1 MTDLSIVQKTPP
13 WWAGAG
19 VAAGAVLLLV
29 AGVLTLS
36 AARLGQN
43 VSPSAFGHVVVAA
56 GRGDM
61 TAAIFLYADLPR
73 ITVALLA
80 GAMLALS
87 GVLFQEVLLNQ
98 LAEPTT
104 LGVSAGAQLAL
115 ALATLYSPTLLSVG
129 REWVCLAG
137 STASL
142 CVVLLLGMGRGFS
155 SFTIILAGLIVSLFA
170 GAAEAILE
178 ILNHERLLSVAIWS
192 TGVLTQNGWGPA
204 LFLAERLPFLAIAA
218 WVLIRPMAL
227 LALDEATA
235 RGLGIPVAASRLLVL
250 AVAAALAACV
260 VSAVGVIGF
269 VGLAAPALAR
279 HAGGR
284 RLAVRIWLAPLLG
297 AGLLL
302 AADQCVLAL
311 APWLPSLP
319 TGTLTAVIGAPIL
332 LWMMRTRSAP
342 GGTVPSMDAGG
353 PRAAR
358 PAARVTGLAVAVVVA
373 AFVALHFGRGPAGWT
388 VDTGPMF
395 DALLPWRWSRLM
407 AAGGAGLLLAVAGVV
422 LQRLTGNPLASPE
435 VLGVAPAAGLGMIA
449 ATLLLPALDAGDRFL
464 AAASG
469 ATLALGLLLA
479 FARRAHAQPERVL
492 LLGVAIATAFGA
504 LATALTAS
512 GDPRLTGLL
521 SWMAGS
527 TTDATPREALGVLA
541 MAAAVMAA
549 SPLLA
554 RWLAVL
560 PLGEATARSLGLPLR
575 GSRLVLL
582 VFAAAATAA
591 AMLAIGPFSF
601 VGLMAPHMA
610 RMLGLRSP
618 LPQIAGAALCGA
630 LVMLV
635 ADWLGRTLAFPY
647 EIPAGLVAAGI
658 GCPYLLVVLARKPG
672 EARS

>member
-1 MTDLSIVQKTPP
+1 MTDLPLLQKAPP
-13 WWAGAG
+13 RWAGAA
-19 VAAGAVLLLV
+19 VSAGAVFLLV
-29 AGVLTLS
+29 AVVLALS

-43 VSPSAFGHVVVAA
+43 LSPTAFGHVMAAA
-56 GRGDM
+56 GQGDM

-73 ITVALLA
+73 ITIALMA

-87 GVLFQEVLLNQ
+87 GVLFQEVLLNP

-115 ALATLYSPTLLSVG
+115 ALATLYTPALVSFG
-129 REWVCLAG
+129 KEWVCLAG

-155 SFTIILAGLIVSLFA
+155 SVTVILAGLIVSLFA
-170 GAAEAILE
+170 GAAEAILN
-178 ILNHERLLSVAIWS
+178 ILNHQRLVSVAIWS
-192 TGVLTQNGWGPA
+192 TGVLTQNGWAPT
-204 LFLAERLPFLAIAA
+204 LFLAERLPLLAIAA
-218 WVLIRPMAL
+218 WALVRPMAL
-227 LALDEATA
+227 LALDETTA

-250 AVAAALAACV
+250 ALAAALAACV
-260 VSAVGVIGF
+260 VGAVGVIGF

-284 RLAVRIWLAPLLG
+284 RLSVRIWLAPLLG

-302 AADQCVLAL
+302 AADQSVLAL

-319 TGTLTAVIGAPIL
+319 TGTLTALIGAPIL
-332 LWMMRTRSAP
+332 LWMMRMRPAP
-342 GGTVPSMDAGG
+342 GGITPSMDSGS

-358 PAARVTGLAVAVVVA
+358 PATRVAGLAIAVAVAALVA
-373 AFVALHFGRGPAGWT
+373 VSFGRGPAGWT
-388 VDTGPMF
+388 VDTGPTF
-395 DALLPWRWSRLM
+395 DALLPWRWPRLM
-407 AAGGAGLLLAVAGVV
+407 AASGAGLLLAVAGVV

-449 ATLLLPALDAGDRFL
+449 ATLLIPAPDAGDRFL

-469 ATLALGLLLA
+469 AALALVLLLA
-479 FARRAHAQPERVL
+479 FARRTHAVPERVL

-527 TTDATPREALGVLA
+527 TTDATPRDALGVLA
-541 MAAAVMAA
+541 MAAAGMGA

-554 RWLAVL
+554 RWLLIL
-560 PLGEATARSLGLPLR
+560 PLGEETARSLGLPLR

-591 AMLAIGPFSF
+591 ATLAIGPFSF

-618 LPQIAGAALCGA
+618 LSQIAGAALCGA
-630 LVMLV
+630 LVMLA

-658 GCPYLLVVLARKPG
+658 GCPYLLIVLARKPG
-672 EARS
+672 GTRP

>member
-1 MTDLSIVQKTPP
+1 MVDVPLVPKTSPG
-13 WWAGAG
+13 WAGAG

-29 AGVLTLS
+29 AMVLAVS

-43 VSPSAFGHVVVAA
+43 LSPSKFVHVIAAA

-61 TAAIFLYADLPR
+61 TSAVFLYVDLPR
-73 ITVALLA
+73 IAVALLA

-87 GVLFQEVLLNQ
+87 GFLFQEVLLNP

-115 ALATLYSPTLLSVG
+115 ALATLYAPGLLSIG

-137 STASL
+137 STACL
-142 CVVLLLGMGRGFS
+142 CAVLLLGLGRGFS
-155 SFTIILAGLIVSLFA
+155 SVTVILAGLIVSLFA
-170 GAAEAILE
+170 GAAEAILD
-178 ILNHERLLSVAIWS
+178 ILNHEYLVSVAIWS
-192 TGVLTQNGWGPA
+192 TGVMAQNGWGPA
-204 LFLAERLPFLAIAA
+204 LFLAERIPFLAVAA
-218 WVLIRPMAL
+218 WALIRPMAL
-227 LALDEATA
+227 LALDEEAA

-250 AVAAALAACV
+250 AIAAALAACV

-284 RLAVRIWLAPLLG
+284 RLSVRIWLAPVIG

-302 AADQCVLAL
+302 AADQSVLAL
-311 APWLPSLP
+311 SPWLPSLP
-319 TGTLTAVIGAPIL
+319 TGTLTALIGAPVL
-332 LWMMRTRSAP
+332 LWMMRRRPAP
-342 GGTVPSMDAGG
+342 SGNTASLDADG

-358 PAARVTGLAVAVVVA
+358 PTARVAGLAVAVVVA
-373 AFVALHFGRGPAGWT
+373 AFIAVHFGRGPAGWT
-388 VDTGPMF
+388 FDTGAAL
-395 DALLPWRWSRLM
+395 DALLPWRWPRLM
-407 AAGGAGLLLAVAGVV
+407 AAGGAGFLLAVAGVA

-449 ATLLLPALDAGDRFL
+449 ATLLIPAPDAGDRFL

-469 ATLALGLLLA
+469 AALALLLLLA
-479 FARRAHAQPERVL
+479 FAQRTGAAPERML

-504 LATALTAS
+504 LATALVAS

-527 TTDATPREALGVLA
+527 TIDATPRDALSVLA
-541 MAAAVMAA
+541 VAFAVMAS

-554 RWLAVL
+554 RWLLIL
-560 PLGEATARSLGLPLR
+560 PLGEATSRSLGLPLT
-575 GSRLVLL
+575 GSRLILL
-582 VFAAAATAA
+582 IFAAIATAA
-591 AMLAIGPFSF
+591 ATLAIGPFSF
-601 VGLMAPHMA
+601 AGLMAPHMA
-610 RMLGLRSP
+610 RLLGLRSP

-630 LVMLV
+630 LVMLT

-647 EIPAGLVAAGI
+647 EIPAGLVAAGL
-658 GCPYLLVVLARKPG
+658 GCPYLLVALARKSG
-672 EARS
+672 AARP